1 MPPARATERAARRK
15 TVSLAALASMLLLAT
30 LATSACFIVRPPPVA
45 QPETPIAGFDA
56 GKYQVQKL
64 IAALAEREKRLDSM
78 QTPAVMEYTAGD
90 QHVKAKEE
98 IVVKRP
104 ANLRVEAMAPF
115 GVALLLAAQGSEL
128 AIFEP
133 GSNRFMRGQATADT
147 LYRYVRIPM
156 APADAVGLLMGL
168 APPEF
173 ALNGIADSVS
183 SDGAMIVASYGNNN
197 TASGTRELGFSGGN
211 LAMVRVTAG
220 NAGGRVN
227 YEVRYSDYHDIGGV
241 MFPYVVDATFPAAGS
256 HVTFRYLR
264 PIVNGDIP
272 DSTFVLTPAPG
283 ATLMNLSLDDAR
295 AFANES

>member
-1 MPPARATERAARRK
+1 MPPARATERAPRRK
-15 TVSLAALASMLLLAT
+15 TVSLAAVASLLLLAT
-30 LATSACFIVRPPPVA
+30 LETSACLIARPPPIG
-45 QPETPIAGFDA
+45 QPQTPIAGFDA

-64 IAALAEREKRLDSM
+64 IAALAERDKRLDSM

-90 QHVKAKEE
+90 QHVKAKED

-104 ANLRVEAMAPF
+104 GNLRVEAMSPF

-133 GSNRFMRGQATADT
+133 GRNRFMRGNATADT

-173 ALNGIADSVS
+173 ALNGIADLVS
-183 SDGAMIVASYGNNN
+183 NDGAMTVASYGNP
-197 TASGTRELGFSGGN
+197 ASGTRELGFSGGN
-211 LAMVRVTAG
+211 LAMVRETAANG
-220 NAGGRVN
+220 NGRVT

-264 PIVNGDIP
+264 PIVNGNIP

-283 ATLMNLSLDDAR
+283 ATLMNLSLDDAS

>member
-1 MPPARATERAARRK
+1 MPPARATERALRRK
-15 TVSLAALASMLLLAT
+15 TASLAALASMLLLAA
-30 LATSACFIVRPPPVA
+30 LETSACFIVRPPPVE
-45 QPETPIAGFDA
+45 QPQTPVAGFDA

-98 IVVKRP
+98 IVVKRT
-104 ANLRVEAMAPF
+104 ANLRVEAMSPF

-133 GSNRFMRGQATADT
+133 GRNRFMRGNATADT

-183 SDGAMIVASYGNNN
+183 NDGAMTVALYGNA
-197 TASGTRELGFSGGN
+197 ASGTRELGFSGGN
-211 LAMVRVTAG
+211 LAMVRETAG
-220 NAGGRVN
+220 IGNGRVT

-283 ATLMNLSLDDAR
+283 ATLLNLSLDDAR
-295 AFANES
+295 AFANEG

>member
-1 MPPARATERAARRK
+1 MPPARATDRARRRT
-15 TVSLAALASMLLLAT
+15 TVSLAAVASMLLLAM
-30 LATSACFIVRPPPVA
+30 LETSACFVIYTPPVPEA
-45 QPETPIAGFDA
+45 ETPTPGWSEN
-56 GKYQVQKL
+56 KYQVERMV
-64 IAALAEREKRLDSM
+64 AALVERDRGLACM

-98 IVVKRP
+98 LVVKRP
-104 ANLRVEAMAPF
+104 GNLRVEAMSPF
-115 GVALLLAAQGSEL
+115 GVALLLAAQGSDL

-133 GSNRFMRGQATADT
+133 GQNRFMRGEANADT

-168 APPEF
+168 APPAF
-173 ALNGIADSVS
+173 ALGSSAESVS
-183 SDGAMIVASYGNNN
+183 NDGAMMVASYGNA
-197 TASGTRELGFSGGN
+197 ASGTREIGFSGGN
-211 LAMVRVTAG
+211 LAMVRETAG
-220 NAGGRVN
+220 GGVVN

-264 PIVNGDIP
+264 PIVNGNIP
-272 DSTFVLTPAPG
+272 DSTFVLIPAPG

>member
-1 MPPARATERAARRK
+1 MPPARATERAPRRK
-15 TVSLAALASMLLLAT
+15 TVSLAAVASLLLLAT
-30 LATSACFIVRPPPVA
+30 LETSACLIARPPPIG
-45 QPETPIAGFDA
+45 QPQTPIAGFDA

-64 IAALAEREKRLDSM
+64 IAALAERDKRLDSM

-90 QHVKAKEE
+90 QHVKAKED

-104 ANLRVEAMAPF
+104 GNLRVEAMSPF

-133 GSNRFMRGQATADT
+133 GRNRFMRGNATADT

-173 ALNGIADSVS
+173 ALNGIADLVS
-183 SDGAMIVASYGNNN
+183 NDGAMTVASYGNP
-197 TASGTRELGFSGGN
+197 ASGTRELGFSGGN
-211 LAMVRVTAG
+211 LAMVRETAANG
-220 NAGGRVN
+220 NGRVT

>member
-1 MPPARATERAARRK
+1 MPPARATERAPRRK
-15 TVSLAALASMLLLAT
+15 TVSLAAVASLLLLAT
-30 LATSACFIVRPPPVA
+30 LETSACLIARPPPIG
-45 QPETPIAGFDA
+45 QPQTPIAGFDA

-64 IAALAEREKRLDSM
+64 IAALAERDKRLDSM

-90 QHVKAKEE
+90 QHVKAKED

-104 ANLRVEAMAPF
+104 GNLRVEAMSPF

-133 GSNRFMRGQATADT
+133 GRNRFMRGNATADT

-168 APPEF
+168 APPQF

-183 SDGAMIVASYGNNN
+183 NDGAMMVALYGNNN
-197 TASGTRELGFSGGN
+197 TASGTRELGFSAGN
-211 LAMVRVTAG
+211 LAMVRETAG
-220 NAGGRVN
+220 NGRVN

-295 AFANES
+295 ALANES